1 MKTAMDAKPG
11 TVLDIDGDLYFVN
24 KWEFH
29 RAWRWATTVKMRL
42 KNISNWWSTD
52 RVFSWE
58 DKLNDVILERTTFE
72 FLYNSSWMYVFM
84 NGETYEQIELNED
97 DIWDMK
103 YYLTEWNTIDI
114 QQHEW
119 KFVWIILPTYVKLI
133 IEEVDLTSSWND
145 MKDAVTNTWLHL
157 SIPQGVEVWD
167 EIVVNTSTGEFM
179 EKVK

>member
-29 RAWRWATTVKMRL
+29 RAGRGATTVKMRL
-42 KNISNWWSTD
+42 KNISNGGSTD
-52 RVFSWE
+52 RVFSGE

-72 FLYNSSWMYVFM
+72 FLYNSSGMYVFM

-97 DIWDMK
+97 DIGDMK
-103 YYLTEWNTIDI
+103 YYLTEGNTIDI
-114 QQHEW
+114 QQYEG
-119 KFVWIILPTYVKLI
+119 KFVGIILPTYVKLKI
-133 IEEVDLTSSWND
+133 SEVDLTSSGTD
-145 MKDAVTNTWLHL
+145 MKDAVTTTGLQL
-157 SIPQGVEVWD
+157 SIPQDIEIGDEV
-167 EIVVNTSTGEFM
+167 VVNTSTGEFM

>member
-11 TVLDIDGDLYFVN
+11 TVLDIDWDLYFVN

-84 NGETYEQIELNED
+84 NWETYEQIELNED

-114 QQHEW
+114 QQYEW
-119 KFVWIILPTYVKLI
+119 KFVWIILPTYVKLKI
-133 IEEVDLTSSWND
+133 SEVDLTSSWTD
-145 MKDAVTNTWLHL
+145 MKDAVTTTWLQL
-157 SIPQGVEVWD
+157 SIPQDIEIWD
-167 EIVVNTSTGEFM
+167 EVVVNTSTGEFM